1 METVLQSPVFGN
13 APKTLIN
20 ISSLPLPLPGD
31 RKGDSEVDRV
41 ADRGTEGGPTYTTTR
56 SSSESLPNFREGWVG

>member
-41 ADRGTEGGPTYTTTR
+41 ADRGTEGGLADWGNRRDWFP
-56 SSSESLPNFREGWVG
+56 GAGG